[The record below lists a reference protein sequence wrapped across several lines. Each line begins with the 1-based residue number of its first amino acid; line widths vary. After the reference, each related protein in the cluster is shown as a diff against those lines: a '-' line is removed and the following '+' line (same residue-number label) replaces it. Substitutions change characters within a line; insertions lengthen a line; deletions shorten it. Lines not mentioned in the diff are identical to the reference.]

1 MTSVLTYGGLNYQV
15 GNPVRGEFTVIKRE
29 IVELR
34 TLIDSQNAQIASL
47 KAELSRVGGVDS
59 SAVVATANANASA
72 AASAAAEAKALALDA
87 KNVSTEAKTLALE
100 AKVAVANK

>member
-29 IVELR
+29 MGELR
-34 TLIDSQNAQIASL
+34 ALIEAQNVQIASL
-47 KAELSRVGGVDS
+47 KAELSRVGNVDS
-59 SAVVATANANASA
+59 SAAVATANANASA
-72 AASAAAEAKALALDA
+72 AASAASEAKAIALDA

-100 AKVAVANK
+100 AKVAVTNK